1 VSCQTVL
8 DAEMFVEMPTTTFL
22 VNLKDEHEVHLD
34 SVTSDTAVVQY
45 LVSDVGLRDLNL
57 LLKSSCA
64 EDCNVTVHVTAE
76 DNLACTLLNNST
88 TLSFKSFVGRFHYV
102 ILRLLSGNATN
113 VTMRVLENDDEPRT
127 NGSDQVTLV
136 DLSRKS
142 FPEFFLF
149 DYEHLRA
156 NDTKPQSFNVTSD
169 ALSVLGFDIGRVY
182 DVGGTVTLGFKLID
196 VEERYK
202 KNIVLV
208 ACVSLGQFLCLALN
222 RFARRQLRS
231 FRIPKRMTD

>member
-1 VSCQTVL
+1 
-8 DAEMFVEMPTTTFL
+8 MFVEMPAITFL

-45 LVSDVGLRDLNL
+45 LVSDVGLQDMNL
-57 LLKSSCA
+57 SLKSSCT
-64 EDCNVTVHVTAE
+64 EDCNVIVHVTAE
-76 DNLACTLLNNST
+76 DNLACILLNNST
-88 TLSFKSFVGRFHYV
+88 MLSFKSFIDRFHYV
-102 ILRLLSGNATN
+102 TLRLLSGNATN
-113 VTMRVLENDDEPRT
+113 VTLRVLENDDERRT
-127 NGSDQVTLV
+127 NGSDQVTSV

-169 ALSVLGFDIGRVY
+169 ALSVLSFDIGRVY

-208 ACVSLGQFLCLALN
+208 ACVSLGQFLCMVLN
-222 RFARRQLRS
+222 RFARSQLTGHS
-231 FRIPKRMTD
+231 IFQNG